1 VTANNP
7 FIEQVRLLVALL
19 PSVAR
24 QTCFA
29 LKGGTAINLFLR
41 DMPRLSVDIDL
52 AYLPVADR
60 DTSLAAIDA
69 ALDQITADVERRVP
83 HARVRASNL
92 RGTEYRV
99 KLLVWRGE
107 SVVKIEVTPVLR
119 GSVYPAEE
127 RELSKKVRQEFGFAR
142 VAVLSV
148 EDLYAGKICAAL
160 DRQHPRDL
168 YDAYWLLQD
177 GDRTGG
183 LDERLLDER
192 LKNAFLVYLIGHNRP
207 MAELLAPKA
216 QDIERLYQTELEGM
230 TYELVTLDDLKAT
243 LPRLV
248 HEIHAAMTDADRR
261 FLLALKRGA
270 PDWRDFAL
278 PEVERLPAI
287 QWKLLNLRRMAPAKR
302 RQAVDKLE
310 QILFTPIE

>member
-1 VTANNP
+1 MAVINP
-7 FIEQVRLLVALL
+7 FTEQVRLLVALL

-41 DMPRLSVDIDL
+41 NMPRLSVDIDL

-60 DTSLAAIDA
+60 DTSLVAIDA
-69 ALDQITADVERRVP
+69 ALEQIAADIERHVP
-83 HARVRASNL
+83 HAQVSASRL
-92 RGTEYRV
+92 RGTERRV
-99 KLLVWRGE
+99 KLLVRRLE

-119 GSVYPAEE
+119 GSVFPSEE
-127 RELSKKVRQEFGFAR
+127 RELSEKASQEFGFAR
-142 VAVLSV
+142 VPVLSV

-168 YDAYWLLQD
+168 YDAYWLL
-177 GDRTGG
+177 RKGG
-183 LDERLLDER
+183 IDER
-192 LKNAFLVYLIGHNRP
+192 LKNAFLVYLMGHNRP
-207 MAELLAPKA
+207 MAEILAPNA
-216 QDIERLYQTELEGM
+216 QDIVRLYQAELEGM
-230 TYELVTLDDLKAT
+230 TYEPVALDELQVT

-248 HEIHAAMTDADRR
+248 RSIHTAMTDADRR

-270 PDWRDFAL
+270 PDWGDFVL

-287 QWKLLNLRRMAPAKR
+287 QWKLFNLMRMAPAKR
-302 RQAVDKLE
+302 RQAADKLE
-310 QILFTPIE
+310 KILFTPPD

>member
-1 VTANNP
+1 VTVSNP
-7 FIEQVRLLVALL
+7 FTEQVRLLVAVL

-69 ALDQITADVERRVP
+69 ALGQITADIQRRVP
-83 HARVRASNL
+83 HTQVRASNL
-92 RGTEYRV
+92 RGTERRV
-99 KLLVWRGE
+99 KLLVRRGE

-119 GSVYPAEE
+119 GSVYPAGE
-127 RELSKKVRQEFGFAR
+127 RELSKKAQQKFGYAR
-142 VAVLSV
+142 VPVLSV

-177 GDRTGG
+177 GDRAGG
-183 LDERLLDER
+183 FGER
-192 LKNAFLVYLIGHNRP
+192 LKNAFLVYLMGHNRP

-216 QDIERLYQTELEGM
+216 QEIERLYETELEGM
-230 TYELVTLDDLKAT
+230 TYDPVALDELQAT

-248 HEIHAAMTDADRR
+248 RKVHTAMTDADRR

-278 PEVERLPAI
+278 PGVERLPAI
-287 QWKLLNLRRMAPAKR
+287 QWKQLNLMRMAPAKR
-302 RQAVDKLE
+302 RQAAEKLE
-310 QILFTPIE
+310 RILFTPPY